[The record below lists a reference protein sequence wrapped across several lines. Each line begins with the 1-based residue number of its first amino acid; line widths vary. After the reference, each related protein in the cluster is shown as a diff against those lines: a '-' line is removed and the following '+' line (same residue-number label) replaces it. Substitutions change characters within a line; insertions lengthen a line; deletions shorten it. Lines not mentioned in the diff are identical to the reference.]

1 MEQEYFEKFEE
12 INDKYLPDY
21 GEGDTFASQ
30 AVTAV
35 NKLIYKWFNDGDV
48 YDNTYHLKGWA
59 NDLSSYAN
67 WLYNHIEKSKYYLNE
82 IKGALTEKDYEEIL
96 VSLADLILNEDFL
109 TKANEMPTVGSI
121 YDCDGPF
128 EYEEEWERDEYSDD
142 EDDWYRSFGVEDLL
156 PLTNDDEDAAEI
168 ILKWYDK
175 ERAYEDFDDKE
186 DYISFI
192 EDDISDMLDAAT
204 SSDEVEI
211 VKKALNIDIDE
222 SLTESSK
229 SNYTI
234 EYYLNTATADRRPST
249 KEDVE
254 EDYIYD
260 TIQASNDLEALEE
273 AFYIQTGEDYDG
285 IFDDY
290 RVEDTVEGLKNY
302 FDSRDIGD
310 GSIIICKITQ
320 GSRVIYDS
328 TLNKQFFLDEVDEDE
343 EEDDEDLMDE
353 SLNGE
358 KLDSYTQKY
367 VDNAVKQ
374 VLEWFQDIVEEGQ
387 LDKDNEDP
395 YYTGLINLEELIY
408 IYTSAEATYDLPY
421 EGPYAAKDPYN
432 YSTEEQERF
441 DNLVIEQALPKV
453 RELYNKYLKKRD
465 LICLK

>member
-1 MEQEYFEKFEE
+1 MQ
-12 INDKYLPDY
+12 D
-21 GEGDTFASQ
+21 
-30 AVTAV
+30 
-35 NKLIYKWFNDGDV
+35 
-48 YDNTYHLKGWA
+48 
-59 NDLSSYAN
+59 
-67 WLYNHIEKSKYYLNE
+67 NE
-82 IKGALTEKDYEEIL
+82 IIEYKGIKIGVLHTGAGKLYEVRYNKNRADWPEYYKLENAKKYIDILLTKSEQAANASWETAKGENRSYQPDIL
-96 VSLADLILNEDFL
+96 LDDILSWFEDHEQAKEDLIVYLKNNRY
-109 TKANEMPTVGSI
+109 T
-121 YDCDGPF
+121 
-128 EYEEEWERDEYSDD
+128 D
-142 EDDWYRSFGVEDLL
+142 EDIKDLFGIVE
-156 PLTNDDEDAAEI
+156 
-168 ILKWYDK
+168 
-175 ERAYEDFDDKE
+175 
-186 DYISFI
+186 
-192 EDDISDMLDAAT
+192 
-204 SSDEVEI
+204 
-211 VKKALNIDIDE
+211 E
-222 SLTESSK
+222 SLNESSK
-229 SNYTI
+229 ANYTI

-260 TIQASNDLEALEE
+260 TIRASNDLEALEE
-273 AFYIQTGEDYDG
+273 AFFIQTGEDYYEE

-408 IYTSAEATYDLPY
+408 IYTSDEATYDLPY